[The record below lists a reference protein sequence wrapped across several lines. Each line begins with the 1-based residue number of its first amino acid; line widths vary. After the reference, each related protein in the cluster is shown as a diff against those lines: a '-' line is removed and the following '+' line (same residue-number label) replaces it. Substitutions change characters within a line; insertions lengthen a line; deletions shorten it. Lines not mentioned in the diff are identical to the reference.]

1 MNSKSEIK
9 VVNILQNHIKNI
21 YDLSQS
27 WNGDFENLDSF
38 FKSQNI
44 NSSYDIDIIE
54 PYFKDWSNMEGFADL
69 LVRPKNNIECAIILK
84 TCYTCNILL
93 TVSAGKTNLTGSAT
107 PRGGV
112 ILSTSLMTEPNI
124 KLDLNNKDASSP
136 VGIPLETFRN
146 KVLELS
152 NHALY
157 YPADPTSRND
167 AFVGGTLSTNASGF
181 VPGEK
186 GATRYWVKEIEF
198 LLPNGDLIDI
208 KRGQYI
214 SNNGVFTLEYDDKSI
229 QLTIPTYKRPKIKN
243 ASGLYSDVNGKVD
256 LIDLIIGSE
265 GILGIITSCRL
276 GLDNNPKNKLEL
288 FISLQNESEAIHF
301 HDFLNNYLNDD
312 LSQITAMEYFGY
324 NSQNYMNHKEFLFS
338 NEDDVGIY
346 LQIPIYNESMDSKIE
361 EWTKIFQSFNAE
373 IDLDKIIVLNDPGNW
388 NKFFEARHSIP
399 DNALTKTQR
408 LGGVSIITDTIVPKD
423 KFRLYLEKVHTKL
436 KKSNIEYLLFGH
448 LGDCHLHFHLI
459 PTKKQE
465 KESLEIYDYLIDLS
479 SKLGG
484 VYSAEHGTGKRK
496 RNDFKKC
503 YGTEAVEMVKKLKNT
518 IDPNNYL
525 NRGNLISYNR

>member
-9 VVNILQNHIKNI
+9 VVNILQNHIKKI

-44 NSSYDIDIIE
+44 NSSYDIDIIK

-525 NRGNLISYNR
+525 NRGNLISYN

>member
-9 VVNILQNHIKNI
+9 VVNILQNHIKKI

-44 NSSYDIDIIE
+44 NSSYDIDIIK

-361 EWTKIFQSFNAE
+361 EWTRIFQSFNAE

-465 KESLEIYDYLIDLS
+465 KESLKIYDYLIDLS

-525 NRGNLISYNR
+525 NRGNLISYN

>member
-9 VVNILQNHIKNI
+9 VVNILQNHIKKI

-44 NSSYDIDIIE
+44 NSSYDIDIIK

-338 NEDDVGIY
+338 NQDDVGIY

-361 EWTKIFQSFNAE
+361 EWTRIFQSFNAE

-465 KESLEIYDYLIDLS
+465 KESLKIYDYLIDLS

-525 NRGNLISYNR
+525 NRGNLISYN

>member
-1 MNSKSEIK
+1 MNNKSQIK

-44 NSSYDIDIIE
+44 NSSYDIDIIK

-361 EWTKIFQSFNAE
+361 EWTRIFQSFNAE

-465 KESLEIYDYLIDLS
+465 KESLKIYDYLIDLS

-525 NRGNLISYNR
+525 NRGNLISYN

>member
-1 MNSKSEIK
+1 MNNKSQIK

-44 NSSYDIDIIE
+44 NSSYDIDIIK

-338 NEDDVGIY
+338 NQDDVGIY

-361 EWTKIFQSFNAE
+361 EWTRIFQSFNAE

-465 KESLEIYDYLIDLS
+465 KESLKIYDYLIDLS

-525 NRGNLISYNR
+525 NRGNLISYN

>member
-9 VVNILQNHIKNI
+9 VVNILQNHIKKI

-124 KLDLNNKDASSP
+124 KLDLNNKDALSP

-525 NRGNLISYNR
+525 NRGNLISYN

>member
-1 MNSKSEIK
+1 
-9 VVNILQNHIKNI
+9 
-21 YDLSQS
+21 
-27 WNGDFENLDSF
+27 
-38 FKSQNI
+38 
-44 NSSYDIDIIE
+44 
-54 PYFKDWSNMEGFADL
+54 MEGFADL
-69 LVRPKNNIECAIILK
+69 LVRPKSIIECAIILK
-84 TCYTCNILL
+84 TCYVCNILL

-107 PRGGV
+107 PNGGV
-112 ILSTSLMTEPNI
+112 ILSTLFLTKPDIE
-124 KLDLNNKDASSP
+124 LDLNNKKASSP
-136 VGIPLETFRN
+136 IGIPLEDFRN

-152 NHALY
+152 NNTLY

-167 AFVGGTLSTNASGF
+167 AFVGGTISTNASGF

-198 LLPNGDLIDI
+198 LLPNGDMVEI

-214 SNNGVFTLEYDDKSI
+214 SDKGFFTLEYDSDTI
-229 QLTIPTYKRPKIKN
+229 QLPIPTYNRPKIKN
-243 ASGLYSDVNGKVD
+243 ASGLYSNKNGIID
-256 LIDLIIGSE
+256 FIDLIIGSE
-265 GILGIITSCRL
+265 GILGVIASCQL
-276 GLDNNPKNKLEL
+276 GLDENPKNRLEL
-288 FISLQNESEAIHF
+288 FISLDSESEAIDF
-301 HDFLNNYLNDD
+301 HDFLNSHLNHD

-324 NSQNYMNHKEFLFS
+324 NSQNYMNNKEFLFT
-338 NEDDVGIY
+338 NENDVGIY
-346 LQIPIYNESMDSKIE
+346 LQIPIYDESMDAKIE
-361 EWTKIFQSFNAE
+361 EWIDIFQLFNSK
-373 IDLDKIIVLNDPGNW
+373 IDLDNIIVLNDPNNW
-388 NKFFEARHSIP
+388 KKFFEARHSIP

-423 KFRLYLEKVHTKL
+423 NFRLYLDKVHSKL
-436 KKSNIEYLLFGH
+436 KKSKIEYLLFGH

-459 PTKKQE
+459 PNNKQE

-503 YGTEAVEMVKKLKNT
+503 YGQEAVEMVKKLKNT

-525 NRGNLISYNR
+525 NRGNLISYN

>member
-1 MNSKSEIK
+1 LNNKSQIK

-44 NSSYDIDIIE
+44 NSSYDIDIIK

-361 EWTKIFQSFNAE
+361 EWTQIFQSFNAE

-465 KESLEIYDYLIDLS
+465 KESLKIYDYLIDLS

-525 NRGNLISYNR
+525 NRGNLISYN

>member
-208 KRGQYI
+208 KKGQYI

-525 NRGNLISYNR
+525 NRGNLISYN

>member
-27 WNGDFENLDSF
+27 WNGDFENLNSF

-208 KRGQYI
+208 KKGQYI

-503 YGTEAVEMVKKLKNT
+503 YGVEAVEMVKKLKNT

-525 NRGNLISYNR
+525 NRGNLISYN

>member
-1 MNSKSEIK
+1 MNNKSQIK

-44 NSSYDIDIIE
+44 NSSYDIDIIK

-525 NRGNLISYNR
+525 NRGNLISYN

>member
-1 MNSKSEIK
+1 MNNKSQIK

-124 KLDLNNKDASSP
+124 KLDLNNKDALSP

-214 SNNGVFTLEYDDKSI
+214 SYNGVFTLEYDDKSI

-525 NRGNLISYNR
+525 NRGNLISYN

>member
-1 MNSKSEIK
+1 LNSKSEIK
-9 VVNILQNHIKNI
+9 VVNILQNHIKKI

-124 KLDLNNKDASSP
+124 KLDLNNKDALSP

-214 SNNGVFTLEYDDKSI
+214 SYNGVFTLEYDDKSI

-518 IDPNNYL
+518 IDSNNYL
-525 NRGNLISYNR
+525 NRGNLISYN

>member
-1 MNSKSEIK
+1 LNNKSQIK

-124 KLDLNNKDASSP
+124 KLDLNNKDALSP

-214 SNNGVFTLEYDDKSI
+214 SYNGVFTLEYDDKSI

-525 NRGNLISYNR
+525 NRGNLISYN

>member
-1 MNSKSEIK
+1 MNSKSQIK
-9 VVNILQNHIKNI
+9 AVNIIQDHQKDISEFSKE
-21 YDLSQS
+21 
-27 WNGDFENLDSF
+27 WNGDFKKIHSF
-38 FKSQNI
+38 FKSLNI
-44 NSSYDIDIIE
+44 NSSYDIDIIQ

-69 LVRPKNNIECAIILK
+69 LVRPKNIIESAIILK

-107 PRGGV
+107 PNGGI
-112 ILSTSLMTEPNI
+112 ILSTSLLTKPDIE
-124 KLDLNNKDASSP
+124 LDLHKKEASSP
-136 VGIPLETFRN
+136 IGIPLEEFRN

-152 NHALY
+152 NNRLY

-186 GATRYWVKEIEF
+186 GATRYWVKRIEF
-198 LLPNGDLIDI
+198 LLPNGDMVDI

-214 SNNGVFTLEYDDKSI
+214 SDKGFFTLEYDGNTI
-229 QLTIPTYKRPKIKN
+229 ELPIPTYNRPKIKN
-243 ASGLYSDVNGKVD
+243 ASGLYSDKNGIID
-256 LIDLIIGSE
+256 FIDLIIGSE
-265 GILGIITSCRL
+265 GILGMIASCQL
-276 GLDNNPKNKLEL
+276 GLDNNSKNKLEL
-288 FISLQNESEAIHF
+288 FISLQSESEAIDF
-301 HDFLNNYLNDD
+301 HDFLNNYMNND

-324 NSQNYMNHKEFLFS
+324 NSQNYMNHKDFLFS
-338 NEDDVGIY
+338 NENDVGIY
-346 LQIPIYNESMDSKIE
+346 LQIPIYNDSMDSKIE
-361 EWTKIFQSFNAE
+361 EWTQIFQSFNTE
-373 IDLDKIIVLNDPGNW
+373 IDLDSIIVLNDPNNW
-388 NKFFEARHSIP
+388 KRFFEARHSLP

-408 LGGVSIITDTIVPKD
+408 LGGISIITDTIVPKD
-423 KFRLYLEKVHTKL
+423 KFRLYLEKVHRKL
-436 KKSNIEYLLFGH
+436 KMSNIEYLLFGH

-479 SKLGG
+479 SKLDG

-503 YGTEAVEMVKKLKNT
+503 YGLEAVEMIKKLKST

-525 NRGNLISYNR
+525 NRGNLISYN

>member
-1 MNSKSEIK
+1 MNSKSQIK
-9 VVNILQNHIKNI
+9 AVNIIQDHQKDISEFSKE
-21 YDLSQS
+21 
-27 WNGDFENLDSF
+27 WNGDFKKIHSF
-38 FKSQNI
+38 FKSLNI
-44 NSSYDIDIIE
+44 NSSYDIDIIQ

-69 LVRPKNNIECAIILK
+69 LVRPKNIIESAIILK

-107 PRGGV
+107 PNGGI
-112 ILSTSLMTEPNI
+112 ILSTSLLTKPDIE
-124 KLDLNNKDASSP
+124 LDLHKKEASSP
-136 VGIPLETFRN
+136 IGIPLEEFRN

-152 NHALY
+152 NNRLY

-186 GATRYWVKEIEF
+186 GATRYWVKRIEF
-198 LLPNGDLIDI
+198 LLPNGDMVDI

-214 SNNGVFTLEYDDKSI
+214 SDKGFFTLEYDDNTI
-229 QLTIPTYKRPKIKN
+229 QLPIPTYNRPKIKN
-243 ASGLYSDVNGKVD
+243 ASGLYSDKNGIID
-256 LIDLIIGSE
+256 FIDLIIGSE
-265 GILGIITSCRL
+265 GILGMIASCQL
-276 GLDNNPKNKLEL
+276 GLDNNSKNKLEL
-288 FISLQNESEAIHF
+288 FISLQSESEAIDF
-301 HDFLNNYLNDD
+301 HDFLNNYMNND

-324 NSQNYMNHKEFLFS
+324 NSQNYMNHKDFLFS
-338 NEDDVGIY
+338 NENDVGIY
-346 LQIPIYNESMDSKIE
+346 LQIPIYNDSMHSKIE
-361 EWTKIFQSFNAE
+361 EWTQIFQSFNTE
-373 IDLDKIIVLNDPGNW
+373 IDLDSIIVLNDPNNW
-388 NKFFEARHSIP
+388 KRFFEARHSLP

-408 LGGVSIITDTIVPKD
+408 LGGISIITDTIVPKD
-423 KFRLYLEKVHTKL
+423 KFRHYLEKVHRKL
-436 KKSNIEYLLFGH
+436 KMSNIEYLLFGH

-479 SKLGG
+479 SKLDG

-503 YGTEAVEMVKKLKNT
+503 YGLEAVEMIKKLKST
-518 IDPNNYL
+518 IDPYNYL
-525 NRGNLISYNR
+525 NRGNLISYN

>member
-9 VVNILQNHIKNI
+9 VVNILQNHIKKI

-27 WNGDFENLDSF
+27 WNGDFENLNSF

-525 NRGNLISYNR
+525 NRGNLISYN

>member
-44 NSSYDIDIIE
+44 NSSYDIDIIK

-465 KESLEIYDYLIDLS
+465 KESLKIYDYLIDLS

-525 NRGNLISYNR
+525 NRGNLISYN

>member
-1 MNSKSEIK
+1 MNNTSQIK
-9 VVNILQNHIKNI
+9 TVNTVQDHTNNI
-21 YDLSQS
+21 YDFSQS
-27 WNGDFENLDSF
+27 WNGDFKNLHSF
-38 FKSQNI
+38 FKSLNI
-44 NSSYDIDIIE
+44 NSSYDIDIIK

-69 LVRPKNNIECAIILK
+69 LVRPKNNVECAIILK
-84 TCYTCNILL
+84 TCYQCNILL

-107 PRGGV
+107 PMGGV
-112 ILSTSLMTEPNI
+112 ILSTSFMTEPDI
-124 KLDLNNKDASSP
+124 ELDLNNKQASSP
-136 VGIPLETFRN
+136 VGISLENFRN

-152 NHALY
+152 NNTLY

-198 LLPNGDLIDI
+198 LLPNGDLVKM

-214 SNNGVFTLEYDDKSI
+214 SNKGFFTLEYDDEII
-229 QLTIPTYKRPKIKN
+229 QLPIPTYNRPKIKN
-243 ASGLYSDVNGKVD
+243 ASGLYSDKNGKID

-265 GILGIITSCRL
+265 GILGMITSCHL
-276 GLDNNPKNKLEL
+276 GLSNNPKNKLEL
-288 FISLQNESEAIHF
+288 FISLHSESEAIDF
-301 HDFLNNYLNDD
+301 HDFLYNYLNQD

-324 NSQNYMNHKEFLFS
+324 NSQNYMNNKEFLFS
-338 NEDDVGIY
+338 NENDVGIY

-361 EWTKIFQSFNAE
+361 EWIQIFQSFNSD
-373 IDLDKIIVLNDPGNW
+373 IDLDSIIVLNDPNNW
-388 NKFFEARHSIP
+388 KKFFEARHSIP

-408 LGGVSIITDTIVPKD
+408 LGGLSIITDTIVPKD
-423 KFRLYLEKVHTKL
+423 KFRAYLKEVHGKL
-436 KKSNIEYLLFGH
+436 KKSQIEYLLFGH

-459 PTKKQE
+459 PNNEQE

-503 YGTEAVEMVKKLKNT
+503 YGEEAVEMVKKLKNT

-525 NRGNLISYNR
+525 NRGNLISYN

>member
-1 MNSKSEIK
+1 LNSKSEIK
-9 VVNILQNHIKNI
+9 VVNILQNHIKKI

-27 WNGDFENLDSF
+27 WNGDFENLNSF

-525 NRGNLISYNR
+525 NRGNLISYN

>member
-1 MNSKSEIK
+1 LNSKSEIK
-9 VVNILQNHIKNI
+9 VVNILQNHIKKI

-124 KLDLNNKDASSP
+124 KLDLNNKDALSP

-525 NRGNLISYNR
+525 NRGNLISYN

>member
-1 MNSKSEIK
+1 LNNKSQIK

-44 NSSYDIDIIE
+44 NSSYDIDIIK

-525 NRGNLISYNR
+525 NRGNLISYN

>member
-1 MNSKSEIK
+1 MNNKSQIK
-9 VVNILQNHIKNI
+9 AVNIIQDHQKDISEFSKE
-21 YDLSQS
+21 
-27 WNGDFENLDSF
+27 WNGDFKRIHSF
-38 FKSQNI
+38 FKSLNI
-44 NSSYDIDIIE
+44 NSSYDIDIIQ

-69 LVRPKNNIECAIILK
+69 LVRPKNIIESAIILK

-107 PRGGV
+107 PNGGI
-112 ILSTSLMTEPNI
+112 ILSTSLLTKPDIE
-124 KLDLNNKDASSP
+124 LDLHKKVASSP
-136 VGIPLETFRN
+136 IGIPLEEFRN

-152 NHALY
+152 NNRLY

-186 GATRYWVKEIEF
+186 GATRYWVKRIEF
-198 LLPNGDLIDI
+198 LLPNGDMVDI

-214 SNNGVFTLEYDDKSI
+214 SDKGFFTLEYDGNTI
-229 QLTIPTYKRPKIKN
+229 QLPIPTYNRPKIKN
-243 ASGLYSDVNGKVD
+243 ASGLYSDKNGIID

-265 GILGIITSCRL
+265 GILGMIASCQL
-276 GLDNNPKNKLEL
+276 GLDNNSKNKLEL
-288 FISLQNESEAIHF
+288 FISLQSESEAIDF
-301 HDFLNNYLNDD
+301 HDFLNNYMNHD

-324 NSQNYMNHKEFLFS
+324 NSQNYMNHKDFLFS
-338 NEDDVGIY
+338 NENDVGIY
-346 LQIPIYNESMDSKIE
+346 LQIPIYNDSMDSKIE
-361 EWTKIFQSFNAE
+361 EWTQIFQSFNTE
-373 IDLDKIIVLNDPGNW
+373 IDLDSIIVLNDPNNW
-388 NKFFEARHSIP
+388 KRFFEARHSLP

-408 LGGVSIITDTIVPKD
+408 LGGISIITDTIVPKD
-423 KFRLYLEKVHTKL
+423 KFRLYLEKVHRKL
-436 KKSNIEYLLFGH
+436 KMSNIEYLLFGH

-479 SKLGG
+479 SKLDG

-503 YGTEAVEMVKKLKNT
+503 YGLEAVEMIKKLKST

-525 NRGNLISYNR
+525 NRGNLISYN